1 MDIIEYNPD
10 EFTVIKEKDY
20 DEPVGKFRVIFYNTG
35 YYALQWWNINDFN
48 PEDESPF
55 AWETIVI
62 APQLDTPLENE
73 YDWKFSQGRL
83 TMNSL
88 LQHLDNSRKLHDNEL
103 MELHLNLN
111 TNLDD
116 DVSDEIIEIIKSK
129 DGKRIADKII
139 ESMILQDEYFKESL
153 DNHYRKNRIITSILL
168 GICIICFALS
178 ILSVLKI
185 LWVGLI
191 FILLRIPM
199 TI

>member
-35 YYALQWWNINDFN
+35 YYALQRWNINDFN

-185 LWVGLI
+185 L
-191 FILLRIPM
+191 
-199 TI
+199 